1 MNKRNYCFIMED
13 IATITYSNGMDM
25 RSKTTPMGIWTS
37 IWEII
42 GSIPWFCFHLFNV
55 PQPNLSWDLKR

>member
-25 RSKTTPMGIWTS
+25 RSKTTPMGI
-37 IWEII
+37 
-42 GSIPWFCFHLFNV
+42 
-55 PQPNLSWDLKR
+55 